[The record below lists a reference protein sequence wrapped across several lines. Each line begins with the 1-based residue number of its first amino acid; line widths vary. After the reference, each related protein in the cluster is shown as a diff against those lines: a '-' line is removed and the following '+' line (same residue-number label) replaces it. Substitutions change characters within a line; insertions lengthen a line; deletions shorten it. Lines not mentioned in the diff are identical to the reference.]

1 MLGRKMKRFI
11 EIISPER
18 ANAYKLSR
26 DEDDLAIL
34 TRYVNNIKISEAF
47 YPLLDF
53 FEVSLRNRINN
64 VLVEDYGDDWLL
76 DNDFFDDET
85 QNAVQEAV
93 DRLAKKR
100 KNPANYRLVA
110 ELNFGFWSN
119 LFNNKYH
126 VIWQQEKRMK
136 RIFVNGKHDI
146 KEVNKELEILR
157 KFRNRVF
164 HFETIYNHHPERCYG
179 LLYKYINSMS
189 PNDDFLTII
198 KGLDRLRELLEI
210 DN

>member
-100 KNPANYRLVA
+100 KIQL
-110 ELNFGFWSN
+110 
-119 LFNNKYH
+119 
-126 VIWQQEKRMK
+126 
-136 RIFVNGKHDI
+136 
-146 KEVNKELEILR
+146 
-157 KFRNRVF
+157 
-164 HFETIYNHHPERCYG
+164 
-179 LLYKYINSMS
+179 
-189 PNDDFLTII
+189 II
-198 KGLDRLRELLEI
+198 D
-210 DN
+210 